1 MHFELKSISVQ
12 SIPEALA
19 KVERYRLLNEPV
31 LAESICLDVLAIVP
45 DHQQALI
52 SLLLARTDQFHGN
65 VQPKGALEVL
75 AKIKGEYEQAY
86 YAGVIWERLG
96 NARIRHGGRGAGTSA
111 YHALRDAMSYYETA
125 TKCAPHG
132 NDEAILRWNTCA
144 RMIMQNPGI
153 QPSSEHDPQAWVH
166 DEAGSRIADA

>member
-1 MHFELKSISVQ
+1 MHFELKSISVE

-52 SLLLARTDQFHGN
+52 SLLLARTDQFHFN
-65 VQPKGALEVL
+65 AQPKAAQEVL
-75 AKIKGEYEQAY
+75 AQIKGEYEQAY
-86 YAGVIWERLG
+86 YAGVIWERMG
-96 NARIRHGGRGAGTSA
+96 NARIRQGGRGAGTSA

-125 TKCAPHG
+125 MGIAPPG
-132 NDEAILRWNTCA
+132 KNEAILRWNTCA
-144 RMIMQNPGI
+144 RIIMENPQI
-153 QPSSEHDPQAWVH
+153 QPSSENEPHAWSR
-166 DEAGSRIADA
+166 DEADSRIADA